1 MIKEYTL
8 NNGQRRFMYTGYYGT
23 DRTGKKIITK
33 KRGFKS
39 RKDAELAEARFKVS
53 ISNGE
58 KQINKKITF
67 EDFYR
72 NLWLQAYVDGQTT
85 STTKPPSKVTIEN
98 TKNIFENHL
107 LVMFGDKNIDYLNNN
122 KRYVMELMTEKA
134 KEYANF
140 KVLRGYFLSV
150 MDWAEEHE
158 YIALNKLSK
167 PLRRIKSIKKIELSE
182 SKLDGDKYL
191 SSEQLQAWLN
201 TLKEDYESGV
211 FELKDYS
218 LFLTTFFLSDRKSE
232 TYALQWKH
240 IDFKNNQISI
250 VQALDKYG
258 DVKSTKGNKKTIF
271 NIPYELAILLKQWKT
286 EQKLFLKKFNIIQN
300 PEQFVFTYI
309 DNQGNINKRLHID
322 YLNYRMKNHM
332 KRHPE
337 LVHATPHKLRHTGA
351 TLAKQ
356 AGKSLEEI
364 SEALTHSDTSITKTY
379 VNSTNVIPM
388 AVGEIAYRNIP
399 N

>member
-67 EDFYR
+67 ENFYR

-122 KRYVMELMTEKA
+122 KHYVMELMTEKA

-150 MDWAEEHE
+150 MNWAEEHE

-182 SKLDGDKYL
+182 SKLDEDKYL

-240 IDFKNNQISI
+240 IDFKNNQILI

-351 TLAKQ
+351 TLAKK

-388 AVGEIAYRNIP
+388 AVGEIAFRSL
-399 N
+399 

>member
-1 MIKEYTL
+1 M
-8 NNGQRRFMYTGYYGT
+8 G
-23 DRTGKKIITK
+23 
-33 KRGFKS
+33 
-39 RKDAELAEARFKVS
+39 
-53 ISNGE
+53 
-58 KQINKKITF
+58 
-67 EDFYR
+67 
-72 NLWLQAYVDGQTT
+72 
-85 STTKPPSKVTIEN
+85 
-98 TKNIFENHL
+98 
-107 LVMFGDKNIDYLNNN
+107 
-122 KRYVMELMTEKA
+122 LMTEKS

-140 KVLRGYFLSV
+140 KALRGYFLSV

-182 SKLDGDKYL
+182 SRSDDDKYL
-191 SSEQLQAWLN
+191 SSEQLQTWLS
-201 TLKEDYESGV
+201 TLKEDFESGI
-211 FELKDYS
+211 FELKNYS
-218 LFLTTFFLSDRKSE
+218 LFLTTFFLSDRKTE

-240 IDFKNNQISI
+240 IDLKNNQISI

-258 DVKSTKGNKKTIF
+258 DVKITKGNKKTIF
-271 NIPYELAILLKQWKT
+271 NIPYELAILLNQWKT

-322 YLNYRMKNHM
+322 YLNYRMKTHM

-379 VNSTNVIPM
+379 INSTNVIPM
-388 AVGEIAYRNIP
+388 AVGEVAYRNIS